1 VSRYPLLGAIA
12 LSVALTIMLT
22 WPQAL
27 HLGSRVAAHPD
38 PFLSLWRVSWIAHAL
53 RTDVRH
59 LFDGNIFYPHKR
71 TLAYSDATLLEG
83 LLAAPWLWAHANP
96 VLVYNILLLGAIVA
110 SGAGMFVLVR
120 HLTGNPDAA
129 LVSSAIFTVT
139 PYRIEHFMHLELQ
152 WTMWMPLALWG
163 IHRAFET
170 GSIRFGLVTGAFIA
184 LQALSCLYYGAFLG
198 IAAAALIV
206 LLAVTDPRSAKGAL
220 GPLCLGALLPIAV
233 VGFYVQPYIENAR
246 ELGTRDP
253 GEVSSFSA
261 QLASYLVAP
270 QQNWLWGWTAFRFA
284 GNELRLFPG
293 VVAVALAVVALARG
307 TRSRVAWI
315 YLALVAIA
323 VELSLGFN
331 GRVYRWL
338 HEHLWGMQ
346 AFRAPARFGIVAS
359 CALAVLAGLGFQ
371 QLDEW
376 IPVDRIRRALLVTV
390 LVMIGLE
397 CGSAPMRLTDVPT
410 QVPDIYK
417 FLQGI
422 DRSVVIELPVED
434 WDLSPV
440 YMFCSAWH
448 WNPLVNGYSGLRP
461 PDYAETLTRMR
472 TFPDD
477 AAIERL
483 QSLHVRYILVH
494 EAFYKH
500 KEFAALMLQLLR
512 RPELIPSGH
521 FKDQAGD
528 AHVFELKKPAT

>member
-12 LSVALTIMLT
+12 LSASLTIILT

-27 HLGSRVAAHPD
+27 HLGDKVAAHPD
-38 PFLSLWRVSWIAHAL
+38 PFLSLWRVSWVAHAL

-59 LFDGNIFYPHKR
+59 LFDGNIFYPHQR

-83 LLAAPWLWAHANP
+83 LLATPWLWAHTNP
-96 VLVYNILLLGAIVA
+96 VLVYNLLLLGGIVA

-120 HLTGNPDAA
+120 HLTGSADAA

-139 PYRIEHFMHLELQ
+139 PYRVEHFMHLELQ

-163 IHRAFET
+163 IHRTFDT
-170 GSIRFGLVTGAFIA
+170 GAIRFGLLTGAFLS

-198 IAAAALIV
+198 IAVAVLIV

-220 GPLCLGALLPIAV
+220 GPLCLGALLPIAAV
-233 VGFYVQPYIENAR
+233 ALYAQPYIENAR

-253 GEVSSFSA
+253 GEIANFSA
-261 QLASYLVAP
+261 QLGSYLAAP

-284 GNELRLFPG
+284 GEELRLFPG
-293 VVAVALAVVALARG
+293 VVCIVLSVVALARG
-307 TRSRVAWI
+307 TRSRVEWI

-331 GRVYRWL
+331 GRLYRWL

-346 AFRAPARFGIVAS
+346 AFRAPARFGILAS
-359 CALAVLAGLGFQ
+359 CALAVLAGFGFTRLG
-371 QLDEW
+371 EW
-376 IPVDRIRRALLVTV
+376 ISVDRIRRALLVTA
-390 LVMIGLE
+390 LVMVGLE
-397 CGSAPMRLTDVPT
+397 CGSAPMLLTDVPT
-410 QVPDIYK
+410 QLPDIYK

-422 DRSVVIELPVED
+422 DRSVVIELPAEE

-440 YMFCSAWH
+440 YMFWSTRH

-472 TFPDD
+472 TFPDTP
-477 AAIERL
+477 AIERL
-483 QSLHVRYILVH
+483 QSLNVRYILVH
-494 EAFYKH
+494 EAYYKQRQ
-500 KEFAALMLQLLR
+500 FSALMLQLLR

-528 AHVFELKKPAT
+528 THVFELKKPAT